1 MRARTSASWGAE
13 HPLLG
18 SRRRRPRDEHTVNTL
33 QTWLIVGIPG
43 LVVVAALFAG
53 RSRLRALFGFLT
65 LAAILVAFAV
75 ATGDIYSSAAVG
87 LIGFALVA
95 NGRGAEADEGPEEHE
110 HRKRYTTTPS
120 HG

>member
-1 MRARTSASWGAE
+1 M
-13 HPLLG
+13 
-18 SRRRRPRDEHTVNTL
+18 DTL

-43 LVVVAALFAG
+43 LVVVGALFAG
-53 RSRLRALFGFLT
+53 RSSLRALFGYLG
-65 LAAILVAFAV
+65 LAAILVTFVV

-87 LIGFALVA
+87 LIGFFLVA
-95 NGRGAEADEGPEEHE
+95 NGRGTAADEGPEEHE